1 MAAEPIGRRIAP
13 RLDALASFFARGKGK
28 PSRDP
33 SPCRP
38 PALRGWRSKETT
50 TMSTVQRLVARNAV
64 WLCAAMLLMVAACG
78 EQGDGDEAEESPPG
92 TTQQQ

>member
-1 MAAEPIGRRIAP
+1 
-13 RLDALASFFARGKGK
+13 
-28 PSRDP
+28 
-33 SPCRP
+33 
-38 PALRGWRSKETT
+38 LRGWRSKETT